1 MVPGSMEEHIT
12 QEEQALADDKMRA
25 EIAKLIA
32 ETHQIDDKMRAE
44 IAKLIAETHQIDDK
58 MRAEIAKLIAET
70 RQNGV
75 STFLA
80 PTLAAAALMGAG
92 AAIVKLFF

>member
-12 QEEQALADDKMRA
+12 QEEQALA
-25 EIAKLIA
+25 
-32 ETHQIDDKMRAE
+32 
-44 IAKLIAETHQIDDK
+44 DDK

>member
-1 MVPGSMEEHIT
+1 MT

-25 EIAKLIA
+25 EIAKLLA
-32 ETHQIDDKMRAE
+32 ESRQIDDKMRAE
-44 IAKLIAETHQIDDK
+44 IAKLLAESRQIDDK
-58 MRAEIAKLIAET
+58 MRAEIAKLLAET
-70 RQNGV
+70 RQIGV

-80 PTLAAAALMGAG
+80 PALAAAALMGAT

>member
-1 MVPGSMEEHIT
+1 MT

-44 IAKLIAETHQIDDK
+44 IAKLIAETRQI
-58 MRAEIAKLIAET
+58 
-70 RQNGV
+70 GV

-92 AAIVKLFF
+92 AAFVKLFF

>member
-1 MVPGSMEEHIT
+1 MVPGSMEEHLT

-25 EIAKLIA
+25 EIAKL
-32 ETHQIDDKMRAE
+32 
-44 IAKLIAETHQIDDK
+44 L
-58 MRAEIAKLIAET
+58 AET
-70 RQNGV
+70 RQIGV

-80 PTLAAAALMGAG
+80 PALAAAALMGAT